1 MFLMFLKHSVHLEPQ
16 NNPVRWVG
24 PSLGPHV
31 TEESAG
37 HADVGLLVQS
47 HSLADAERRCHSWL
61 SAPQVHS
68 LCS

>member
-1 MFLMFLKHSVHLEPQ
+1 MLLIFLKHSVHLEPQ

-24 PSLGPHV
+24 LSLGPWV
-31 TEESAG
+31 TEESAR

-61 SAPQVHS
+61 SALQVHALFS
-68 LCS
+68 